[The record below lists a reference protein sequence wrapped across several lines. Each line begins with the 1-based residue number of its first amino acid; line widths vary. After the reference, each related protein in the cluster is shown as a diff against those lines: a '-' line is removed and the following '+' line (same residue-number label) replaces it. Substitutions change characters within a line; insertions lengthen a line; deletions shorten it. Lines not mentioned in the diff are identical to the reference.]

1 MNISINQLREFLT
14 QEIWKTKDVKGY
26 KARLYRWIKIFII
39 TIKEII
45 QDKVFIQA
53 SALTYFSVLAIV
65 PVIATVFG
73 ISKGLGFGKD
83 IEGELGRFFVGQ
95 EEAMK
100 KSFEWAQTMLD
111 NAKGEVIA
119 GIGIVVLIFAVMRLL
134 NNIETAFNTIW
145 HIRNSRTWVRKFTD
159 YMAIVIFAP
168 ILLVASNSLTV
179 FFRIQITEIS
189 KDIKVVGII
198 EPTVFFF
205 LNLSP
210 YFVMWILFT
219 LVYLIMPNA
228 KVKFKSALIA
238 GILAGSLFQ
247 VTQWGFIAFQ
257 IGVSQYNAVYGSFA
271 ALPLFLIFT
280 QISWTI
286 VFIGGEIS
294 YAHQN
299 VDRYVPQDSN
309 MAMSY
314 DRTRKIV
321 LLVMSLIVKNFER
334 GDSPMTKVEVS
345 DKLNTPYR
353 FVADVMND
361 LVHAGVLFRSKVNHL
376 EVDVYLPAI
385 DINKITLEYVFN
397 KLDNDGLDS
406 VWIQEPEEML
416 KINQTVDQIS
426 EEIKAS
432 KANVLIKEL

>member
-1 MNISINQLREFLT
+1 MKIPIKQIQHFLT
-14 QEIWKTKDVKGY
+14 IEIWKTKDVKGY
-26 KARLYRWIKIFII
+26 KARLYRWIKIIII
-39 TIKEII
+39 TIKEIV

-53 SALTYFSVLAIV
+53 SALTYFSTLAIV

-83 IEGELGRFFVGQ
+83 IEGQLGRFFVGQ

-100 KSFEWAQTMLD
+100 KSFEWAQAMLD

-119 GIGIVVLIFAVMRLL
+119 GIGIVILIFAVMRLL
-134 NNIETAFNTIW
+134 NNIEAAFNTIW
-145 HIRNSRTWVRKFTD
+145 HIGSPRTWVRKFTD

-179 FFRIQITEIS
+179 FVKTQITETS
-189 KDIKVVGII
+189 KDIEVLGFI
-198 EPTVFFF
+198 EPIVLFF

-210 YFVMWILFT
+210 YFVIWILFT

-228 KVKFKSALIA
+228 KVKFKSAMIA

-257 IGVSQYNAVYGSFA
+257 IGVSQYNAVYGGFA

-299 VDRYVPQDSN
+299 VDRYVPQDSK

-314 DRTRKIV
+314 DRKRKTV

-334 GDSPMTKVEVS
+334 GDEPLTKVEVS
-345 DKLNTPYR
+345 DLLHTPYR

-361 LVHAGVLFRSKVNHL
+361 LVHAGVLFRSKINHK

-385 DINKITLEYVFN
+385 DINKITVEYVFN
-397 KLDNDGLDS
+397 KLDKDGLDS
-406 VWIQEPEEML
+406 VCINDTDEMP
-416 KINQTVDQIS
+416 KINATVDQIS
-426 EEIKAS
+426 EEVKAS
-432 KANVLIKEL
+432 KANVLIKDL